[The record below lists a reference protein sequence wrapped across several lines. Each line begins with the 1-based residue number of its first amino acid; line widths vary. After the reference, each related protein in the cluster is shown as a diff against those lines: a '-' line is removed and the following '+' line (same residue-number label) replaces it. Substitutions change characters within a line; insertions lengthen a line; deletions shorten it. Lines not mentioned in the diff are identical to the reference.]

1 MFDTIAFPARI
12 ACREC
17 GHSIASTQT
26 KQFGCILDTYR
37 VGEVIPHSPIVL
49 GVLEEEL
56 CCETCRR
63 FDQKVY
69 LTLWHSLLIAVCQ
82 ERAEAEHRLASVDRA
97 EILGHLIAHQAEER
111 RLRKLL
117 HGLLNTLHSYADYLA
132 ASDKQAFLS
141 DPLAFLGRRDLR
153 KHLVADAEGAT
164 GEPASG
170 EAGVARTLLSIVE
183 GCRSDV
189 TPDEEDDGI
198 F

>member
-1 MFDTIAFPARI
+1 MFDTIAFPAPI

-37 VGEVIPHSPIVL
+37 VGDVIPHSPIVL

-56 CCETCRR
+56 YCETCGRL
-63 FDQKVY
+63 DQKAY
-69 LTLWHSLLIAVCQ
+69 LSLWHSLLIAVCQ

-97 EILGHLIAHQAEER
+97 EILSHLIAHQAEEK
-111 RLRKLL
+111 RLRRLL
-117 HGLLNTLHSYADYLA
+117 HGLLNALHAYADYLA

-141 DPLAFLGRRDLR
+141 DPLAFLDGSNLREHLARDTER
-153 KHLVADAEGAT
+153 ASR
-164 GEPASG
+164 EPTSG
-170 EAGVARTLLSIVE
+170 EAQVARTLVSIIE
-183 GCRSDV
+183 GCRSAV
-189 TPDEEDDGI
+189 TQDQEDDGI